1 PALADMNGDGV
12 LDIVVSNLNND
23 LWAIT
28 GAGQILFHQ
37 RPCNKFRP
45 DVPCAMYSTPA
56 IGDLDR
62 DGRPDIVVASVD
74 HNLYAYRMDG
84 SLIPGFPVFLMDT
97 TWSTPALADIDKDGW
112 LEVVVG
118 ADMDVGSP
126 CCPYGGELWVV
137 RHDGARQPGF
147 PRNVPGEIIM
157 SSPAV
162 VDMDGDGWP
171 DITFGAGLFFVNTGR
186 PGGAS
191 RLVHSMD
198 RFGNERPGWP
208 VT

>member
-1 PALADMNGDGV
+1 MRRPSGGTVPGGGRRRSAVATRALVVVILVAAGLASTPTPSPSAVTLTQKFQAHQLLGTFQTGPDFTSENFSTAAVGDVTGDGQPDVVVGAYDGFVYAYSKTGQRFLAFSTGSGAVFGSPALADMNGDGV

-74 HNLYAYRMDG
+74 HN
-84 SLIPGFPVFLMDT
+84 
-97 TWSTPALADIDKDGW
+97 
-112 LEVVVG
+112 
-118 ADMDVGSP
+118 
-126 CCPYGGELWVV
+126 
-137 RHDGARQPGF
+137 
-147 PRNVPGEIIM
+147 
-157 SSPAV
+157 
-162 VDMDGDGWP
+162 
-171 DITFGAGLFFVNTGR
+171 
-186 PGGAS
+186 
-191 RLVHSMD
+191 
-198 RFGNERPGWP
+198 
-208 VT
+208 